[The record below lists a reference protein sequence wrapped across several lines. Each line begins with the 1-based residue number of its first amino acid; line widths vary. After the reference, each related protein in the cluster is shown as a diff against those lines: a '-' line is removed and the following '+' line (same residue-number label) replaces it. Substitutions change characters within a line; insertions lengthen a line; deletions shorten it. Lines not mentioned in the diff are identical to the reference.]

1 MAEEECE
8 ECPPPGAPAWMA
20 TFADLSTLL
29 LTFFVL
35 LLSFA
40 NMDIIKFESMSGSLK
55 DAFGYQEENF
65 GNYHPE
71 MIARQTKMESEIEQ
85 LLLGGP
91 RKKLRKMER
100 KVRDLIQTKK
110 LEKKVSTETNEK
122 GLIIRVKDQAFFS
135 GGGAR
140 LKRQGFPILDEV
152 SKLLAGFPCQILV
165 EGHTDNSPIH
175 TRRFPSNWEL
185 SAARSI
191 AVMRYMVEVGGISP
205 TRIGAAGYA
214 DMRPLHPNDTI
225 EHKLANRRVEFVCHR
240 VMHNRNKVYKN
251 LDDAKAKGEA
261 IDPKGG
267 KDGEGGEPAED
278 GGAEAPEGGG
288 SEE

>member
-1 MAEEECE
+1 MADEQEECN
-8 ECPPPGAPAWMA
+8 CPPVGAPGWMC

-40 NMDIIKFESMSGSLK
+40 NLDLVKFQKMSGSIK
-55 DAFGYQEENF
+55 DAFGYKEENF

-71 MIARQTKMESEIEQ
+71 MIARKTKQETEIEQ

-91 RKKLRKMER
+91 KKKIKEMER

-110 LEKKVSTETNEK
+110 LEKDVETESNEK
-122 GLIIRVKDQAFFS
+122 GIIIRVKDQAFFT

-152 SKLLAGFPCQILV
+152 AKLLAGFPCQILV
-165 EGHTDNSPIH
+165 EGHTDNSPIN
-175 TRRFPSNWEL
+175 TRKFPSNWEL
-185 SAARSI
+185 SAGRSI
-191 AVMRYMVEVGGISP
+191 AVMRYLVEVGGLDP

-214 DMRPLHPNDTI
+214 DMRPLHPNDSAKNR
-225 EHKLANRRVEFVCHR
+225 EANRRVEFVCHR
-240 VMHNRNKVYKN
+240 VMQPVNKMYKM
-251 LDDAKAKGEA
+251 
-261 IDPKGG
+261 
-267 KDGEGGEPAED
+267 KDVV
-278 GGAEAPEGGG
+278 EGGG
-288 SEE
+288 RNEVDQGAGKNGESIPVDNGGPSGGGDSK